1 MLKVTNLEA
10 TYNDIIL
17 ALKGISIEVPP
28 GKIVAILGANGA
40 GKTTTINAI
49 SGIRKTINLELEDG
63 TIEFEGE
70 VLNDKES
77 YEIVTSGILQVPEG
91 RRIFAELTI
100 EENLMIGAYSLKDRG
115 HFQTNKEMVF
125 NYFPILSK
133 RTNQLA
139 GYLSGGEQQMLA
151 IARALVATPK
161 LILMDEPSLGLAPMI
176 VQEIFEIIRRIND
189 ERNITILLVEQNANM
204 ALAIAHYG
212 YILENGR
219 VVMEGS
225 SKKLRQDNDIR
236 EFYLG
241 VSEGGGRKSFREVKH
256 YKRRKRWLS

>member
-10 TYNDIIL
+10 TYNNIIL
-17 ALKGISIEVPP
+17 ALKGISIEVSA
-28 GKIVAILGANGA
+28 GKIIAILGANGA

-49 SGIRKTINLELEDG
+49 SGMRKSIDLEVEDG
-63 TIEFEGE
+63 TIEFDGE
-70 VLNDKES
+70 VLNDKEP
-77 YEIVTSGILQVPEG
+77 YEIVSRGILQVPEG

-100 EENLMIGAYSLKDRG
+100 EENLMIGAYRLQDRG
-115 HFQTNKEMVF
+115 RFQKNKEMVF
-125 NYFPILSK
+125 NYFPILSN
-133 RTNQLA
+133 RAGQLA

-151 IARALVATPK
+151 IGRALVANPK
-161 LILMDEPSLGLAPMI
+161 LIMMDEPSLGLAPMV
-176 VQEIFEIIRRIND
+176 VQEIFEIIRRINR
-189 ERNITILLVEQNANM
+189 EREMTILLVEQNANM
-204 ALAIAHYG
+204 ALAIADYG

-225 SKKLRQDNDIR
+225 SEKLRQDKDIR

-241 VSEGGGRKSFREVKH
+241 LSESGGRKSFRKVKH